1 MPQHLEVDIARIHG
15 RPLSILFNV
24 LLGTVLIEMV
34 NHLLRALPLPASRE
48 DINAARECA
57 IGPRSGIRYERGK
70 DGRRSCFVRF
80 AARVLW
86 FRPELSAGPNR

>member
-48 DINAARECA
+48 DINAARERA
-57 IGPRSGIRYERGK
+57 MGPRSGIRYE
-70 DGRRSCFVRF
+70 GRMVGDPALFVSLLGFYGLGRS
-80 AARVLW
+80 
-86 FRPELSAGPNR
+86 GPNR